1 VLNLHPSRIRLYTCK
16 AKGRI
21 VVAAIA
27 IGWTV
32 NIALAWPLV
41 IISSRTASVARIA
54 ESEVVVATVAVRL
67 TG

>member
-41 IISSRTASVARIA
+41 IICSRAASLARIA
-54 ESEVVVATVAVRL
+54 DIVEITATVSIRL